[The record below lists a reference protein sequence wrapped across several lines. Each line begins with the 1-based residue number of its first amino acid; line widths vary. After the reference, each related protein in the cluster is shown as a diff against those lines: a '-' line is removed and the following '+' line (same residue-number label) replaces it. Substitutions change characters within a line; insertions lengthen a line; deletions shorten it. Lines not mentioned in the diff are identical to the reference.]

1 MKLNKTTILAGTA
14 LASTAVATF
23 FAGSAFAQSTG
34 SQAVEVII
42 KGGARS
48 TGGLAVQTN
57 QAKDQSIVNKDYIS
71 TQIGSSNFAQD
82 INLLP
87 GVNYGNEDPTGVL
100 SSSEFRMHGFDGAHV
115 SITVDGTPV
124 NDTGNY
130 AVYPGEYAVAESTD
144 HITVNLGQTEVDS
157 PTASAI
163 GGTVNIVSKLPE
175 TTPSVSASGA
185 VGSYNYERLYGEVQ
199 TGALGPTG
207 IRSYLSFNEIKSDK
221 YKGGGDI
228 TRWGIDG
235 RVYQPLD
242 NNGFLGVSF
251 TWASNRP
258 YFYFSGSQAQLAT
271 YGRDFDYNTK
281 WIPETATP
289 GKADTVPVTPTL
301 AGQPDYQAGA
311 ETNYWALH
319 PNPVDFGD
327 IRGQSKFNFGD
338 KATLTVDPY
347 FFYTIANGGGG
358 TNVSECDARLA
369 GSSFGT
375 TGSCGTGKGNGVDLN
390 HDGDTLDTVLLY
402 SPSNTQTHRYGV
414 NSSLIY
420 RFTDTQTLQAAF
432 TYDYGHHRQTGEYD
446 MVNPLNGDPE
456 NVFGAKPGYGTWIH
470 AFDGTTFRK
479 RDRLSLAKLN
489 QLSLNYIGRFM
500 DDKLHINVGL
510 RDPHFER
517 DLDERCFVY
526 NGSTEYCMDVTNA
539 AANAAIATDNAAAT
553 RTPGAKAAAISA
565 LLGVTVNYSSTGAAN
580 ILAPFKKT
588 YHFTKVLPNVG
599 ASYDL
604 NEHNSVYVTYA
615 AGFSAPKTDDLYVS
629 VPELVT
635 PETSDQ
641 YGAGWRFKNGPFD
654 LSTNLWAASWNNHIV
669 QSYDPNDPTTS
680 IDRNVG
686 KVKLSGLDVESGWR
700 VTSNFNLYGSLALTH
715 SELVNNYVVG
725 FSTAG
730 VANSYYLPVKGKELV
745 MTPDQTA
752 ALRGTYHT
760 GPFSI
765 SMQAKYTGKRY
776 VSDMNDASIKGY
788 VAADFDASYKLDGI
802 GKGASIQLNV
812 SNLFGAQ
819 YYARVSTVSAAVN
832 TAVANTDPTKAAGTF
847 FSSSPFYY
855 VNAPRTAFITF
866 KGKF

>member
-1 MKLNKTTILAGTA
+1 MKKSMILAGSALAGTA
-14 LASTAVATF
+14 VAGL

-34 SQAVEVII
+34 SQAIEVII
-42 KGGARS
+42 KGGPRS
-48 TGGLAVQTN
+48 TGGLATQTN
-57 QAKDQSIVNKDYIS
+57 QAKDQSIVGKDYIA
-71 TQIGSSNFAQD
+71 TQVGSSNFAQE

-100 SSSEFRMHGFDGAHV
+100 SSNDFRMHGFDGAHV

-163 GGTVNIVSKLPE
+163 GGTVNILTKLPDA
-175 TTPSVSASGA
+175 TPSVSASGS
-185 VGSYNYERLYGEVQ
+185 VGSYNYNRVYAEVQ

-207 IRSYLSFNEIKSDK
+207 LRTYLSANMTNADK
-221 YKGGGDI
+221 YKGEGKI
-228 TRWGIDG
+228 KRWGLDG
-235 RVYQPLD
+235 RLYQPLD
-242 NNGFLGVSF
+242 NNGFLSASF

-258 YFYFSGSQAQLAT
+258 IFYFSGSQAQLAT

-281 WIPETATP
+281 WIAETATP
-289 GKADTVPVTPTL
+289 GVKDSVPTTPTL
-301 AGQPDYQAGA
+301 PGQPDYQAGA

-347 FFYTIANGGGG
+347 FFYTLANGGGG
-358 TNVSECDARLA
+358 TNVAENDPRLI
-369 GSSFGT
+369 GT
-375 TGSCGTGKGNGVDLN
+375 ATTFATCKVGASGQKGVDLN
-390 HDGDTLDTVLLY
+390 KDGDCLDTVLLY

-414 NSSLIY
+414 NSSVIY
-420 RFTDTQTLQAAF
+420 RFTDSQTLQAAYTF
-432 TYDYGHHRQTGEYD
+432 DYGHHRQTGEFD
-446 MVNPLNGDPE
+446 MVDPATGAPE
-456 NVFGAKPGYGTWIH
+456 NVFGAKEGYGTWIH
-470 AFDGTTFRK
+470 AADNTTFRK

-489 QLSLNYIGRFM
+489 QISLNYLGRFL
-500 DDKLHINVGL
+500 DDKLHINIGL

-517 DLDERCFVY
+517 DLDQRCYVY
-526 NGSTEYCMDVTNA
+526 NGSTEYCSSVSTSA
-539 AANAAIATDNAAAT
+539 AATAIATDNAATT
-553 RTPGAKAAAISA
+553 RTAGTKAAAISA
-565 LLGVTVNYSSTGAAN
+565 LLGVTVNYGAGGTAN
-580 ILAPFKKT
+580 VRTPFQQT
-588 YHFTKVLPNVG
+588 YKFTKTLPNVG
-599 ASYDL
+599 ASYQFD
-604 NEHNSVYVTYA
+604 EHNSAYVTYA

-641 YGAGWRFKNGPFD
+641 YGAGYRYKNAMFD
-654 LSTNLWAASWNNHIV
+654 VSANLWAANWNNHIV

-686 KVKLSGLDVESGWR
+686 DVKLSGIDIESGWR
-700 VTSNFNLYGSLALTH
+700 VSPNFNLYGSLALSH
-715 SELVNNYVVG
+715 SELQDNYAVATG
-725 FSTAG
+725 G
-730 VANSYYLPVKGKELV
+730 VAYYLPVKGKELV
-745 MTPDQTA
+745 LTPDQTA

-765 SMQAKYTGKRY
+765 SVQAKYVGKRY
-776 VSDMNDASIKGY
+776 VTDVNDASIKGY

-802 GKGASIQLNV
+802 GKDSKLQLNV
-812 SNLFGAQ
+812 SNLFGAR
-819 YYARVSTVSAAVN
+819 YYPRVSTTTNAQNATITSVTGA
-832 TAVANTDPTKAAGTF
+832 TATYTPGSV
-847 FSSSPFYY
+847 FYY
-855 VNAPRTAFITF
+855 VSAPRTAYVTL
-866 KGKF
+866 KTKF